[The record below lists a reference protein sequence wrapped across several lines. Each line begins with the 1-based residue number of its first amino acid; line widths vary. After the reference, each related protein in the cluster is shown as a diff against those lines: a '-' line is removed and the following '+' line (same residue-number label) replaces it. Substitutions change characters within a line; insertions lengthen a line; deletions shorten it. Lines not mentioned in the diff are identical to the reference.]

1 MTPFDRL
8 PPPLTPFDRLPPL
21 GARARAIV
29 IVPARDE
36 AGHIER
42 ALEALCDQRTPGGRP
57 RDPRDYETIVFA
69 NNCRDETATLV
80 RRFAAR
86 RPAHIVHCARADL
99 GADAHVGVA
108 RRLVMQAAAR
118 RLIVAGRAEGFVL
131 STDADTVV
139 APDWLDA
146 TEAEMRCD
154 AVMGRVYVAPADR
167 HALAPGAADLYVWDL
182 AYRRAVARVE
192 AALDP
197 LAWDPG
203 PRHAMQFAAS
213 MAVRAGK
220 YVQAGGLPALPRGE
234 DTALYSALVRIDARV
249 RHSLRVRVATSPRA
263 VGRVDGGFANFI
275 RLLHDASG
283 PEAWL
288 VEHPAETLHHIRAR
302 AALRRFHAG
311 ERVSARWEATGLFGL
326 TRESFA
332 AKYDIDDTF
341 GANLQRFERDAI
353 ERGVYAGYRR
363 MPVIP
368 AIAALR
374 SATRAVESGGLP
386 SGARQST
393 RQHLLS
399 LPPSPALR
407 SLTDG

>member
-1 MTPFDRL
+1 VTTFEG
-8 PPPLTPFDRLPPL
+8 LPPL

-42 ALEALCDQRTPGGRP
+42 ALEALCEQRTLSGRP

-69 NNCRDETATLV
+69 NNCRDGTGALV

-86 RPAHIVHCARADL
+86 RPAHAVHCVEADL

-108 RRLVMQAAAR
+108 RRLVMHAAAR

-146 TEAEMRCD
+146 TQAETRCD
-154 AVMGRVYVAPADR
+154 AVMGRVLVAPGDR
-167 HALAPGAADLYVWDL
+167 GAFAPGAAELYVWDL

-192 AALDP
+192 TALDP
-197 LAWDPG
+197 LPWDPG

-213 MAVRAGK
+213 MAVRAAK

-234 DTALYSALVRIDARV
+234 DTALYAALVRIDARV
-249 RHSLRVRVATSPRA
+249 RHSLRVRVATSPRT
-263 VGRVDGGFANFI
+263 VGRVEGGFAGYI
-275 RLLHDASG
+275 RLLHDANG
-283 PEAWL
+283 PKAWL

-302 AALRRFHAG
+302 AALRRVHAG
-311 ERVSARWEATGLFGL
+311 DSKSARREAAAFFLL
-326 TRESFA
+326 TPESFA
-332 AKYDIDDTF
+332 AKYDVDDTF

-353 ERGVYAGYRR
+353 ERGVYAGHRR

-374 SATRAVESGGLP
+374 AATRAAANGGSP
-386 SGARQST
+386 SDARPPT
-393 RQHLLS
+393 LERLAFV
-399 LPPSPALR
+399 PPSSAR
-407 SLTDG
+407 

>member
-1 MTPFDRL
+1 VTPFDE
-8 PPPLTPFDRLPPL
+8 LPPL
-21 GARARAIV
+21 GARTRAIA

-36 AGHIER
+36 ACHIER
-42 ALEALCDQRTPGGRP
+42 ALEALCEQRTAEGRP

-69 NNCRDETATLV
+69 NNCRDETAALV
-80 RRFAAR
+80 RRCAAR
-86 RPAHIVHCARADL
+86 RPGHTVHCVEADL

-108 RRLVMQAAAR
+108 RRLVMHAAAR

-146 TEAEMRCD
+146 TEAETRCD
-154 AVMGRVYVAPADR
+154 AVMGRVLVAPGDR
-167 HALAPGAADLYVWDL
+167 GAFSPGAADLYVWDL

-197 LAWDPG
+197 LPWDPG

-234 DTALYSALVRIDARV
+234 DTALYAALVRIDARV
-249 RHSLRVRVATSPRA
+249 RHSLRVRVATSPRT
-263 VGRVDGGFANFI
+263 VGRVEGGFAGFI

-283 PEAWL
+283 PKAWL

-302 AALRRFHAG
+302 AALRRFHAAG
-311 ERVSARWEATGLFGL
+311 GVSAQRDVSTLFML
-326 TRESFA
+326 KRESLA

-341 GANLQRFERDAI
+341 GANMQRLERDAI

-374 SATRAVESGGLP
+374 TATSNAELGGLRP
-386 SGARQST
+386 DARHPMLQE
-393 RQHLLS
+393 LLS
-399 LPPSPALR
+399 VLPIGRDEASGTQTR
-407 SLTDG
+407 T

>member
-1 MTPFDRL
+1 VTPFDE
-8 PPPLTPFDRLPPL
+8 LPPL
-21 GARARAIV
+21 GARTRAIA

-36 AGHIER
+36 AAHIER
-42 ALEALCDQRTPGGRP
+42 ALEALCDQRTRGGRP

-69 NNCRDETATLV
+69 NNCRDETAAIV

-86 RPAHIVHCARADL
+86 RPAQAVHCVEADL

-146 TEAEMRCD
+146 TEAEARCD
-154 AVMGRVYVAPADR
+154 AVMGRVLVAPGDR
-167 HALAPGAADLYVWDL
+167 DAFAPGAAELYVWDL

-192 AALDP
+192 ATLDP
-197 LAWDPG
+197 LSWDPG

-234 DTALYSALVRIDARV
+234 DTALYAALVRIDARV
-249 RHSLRVRVATSPRA
+249 RHSLRVRVATSPRT
-263 VGRVDGGFANFI
+263 VGRVEGGFAGFI
-275 RLLHDASG
+275 RLLHDANG
-283 PEAWL
+283 PKAWL

-302 AALRRFHAG
+302 AALRRVHAG
-311 ERVSARWEATGLFGL
+311 DCDSARRQAATLFML

-332 AKYDIDDTF
+332 AKYDLDDTF

-353 ERGVYAGYRR
+353 ERGVYAGHRR

-374 SATRAVESGGLP
+374 AATRAVENGGSL
-386 SGARQST
+386 GDAQQST
-393 RQHLLS
+393 EQRLLS
-399 LPPSPALR
+399 VPPIHA
-407 SLTDG
+407 G